1 MKSFIYKSIIVVIAV
16 ILIFEFTIGNKISQ
30 IYEKIDVV
38 STKEGRKESVNK
50 IREELKK
57 AVNKERYLSKEDAK
71 LLNQFLKKIIIEL
84 QESEN

>member
-38 STKEGRKESVNK
+38 STKEGRKESVEK

-71 LLNQFLKKIIIEL
+71 LLKDFINKIQLEPVA
-84 QESEN
+84 

>member
-71 LLNQFLKKIIIEL
+71 LLKDFINKIQSEIN
-84 QESEN
+84 ESN

>member
-1 MKSFIYKSIIVVIAV
+1 MKSFIYKSIIVVVAV

-38 STKEGRKESVNK
+38 STKEGRKESINK

-71 LLNQFLKKIIIEL
+71 LLKDFINKIQSEIN
-84 QESEN
+84 ESN

>member
-38 STKEGRKESVNK
+38 STKEGRKESVAK

-57 AVNKERYLSKEDAK
+57 AVKKERYLSKEDAK
-71 LLNQFLKKIIIEL
+71 LLKDFINKIQLEIN
-84 QESEN
+84 ESD

>member
-38 STKEGRKESVNK
+38 STKEGRKESVDK

-57 AVNKERYLSKEDAK
+57 AVNKERHLSKEDAK
-71 LLNQFLKKIIIEL
+71 LLKDFINKIQSEIN
-84 QESEN
+84 ESN

>member
-38 STKEGRKESVNK
+38 STKEGRKESVEK

-71 LLNQFLKKIIIEL
+71 LLKDFINKIQLEIN
-84 QESEN
+84 ESD